1 MYYLQDRAVGEVQL
15 VNNCSHSLKHLERS
29 YILVQE
35 LLWKLQP
42 KVPGAQQNLLAY
54 SILPIPVVSIF
65 LPLLCLLGVK
75 QALLHQFLD
84 LLHLLDLLSAISTS
98 LDPIQ
103 NIHRHLNW
111 SPIHYMC
118 CR

>member
-1 MYYLQDRAVGEVQL
+1 MYYLQGRAVGEVQL
-15 VNNCSHSLKHLERS
+15 VKSWSHSLKHLERS
-29 YILVQE
+29 HILVLE

-54 SILPIPVVSIF
+54 SILYIPMVSVF

-84 LLHLLDLLSAISTS
+84 LLHLLYLLSAISTA
-98 LDPIQ
+98 LDPVQ
-103 NIHRHLNW
+103 NIHRHPN
-111 SPIHYMC
+111 
-118 CR
+118 